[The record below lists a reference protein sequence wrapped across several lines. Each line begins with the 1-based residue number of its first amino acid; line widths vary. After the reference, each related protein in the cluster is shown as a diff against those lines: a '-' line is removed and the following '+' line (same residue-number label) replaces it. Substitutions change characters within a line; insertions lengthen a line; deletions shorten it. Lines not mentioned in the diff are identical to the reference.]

1 MGPNF
6 QKKILGRGAAYIYIE
21 SISSLISGY
30 IFWLIVSKITT
41 PEIIGTSSTVV
52 TYATIVAV
60 IAGMGVPIG
69 MQRFVGKSF
78 SEKNFEDV
86 KRYVITSLLLI
97 CIGIFAC
104 VAIIFATHYWIQN
117 FFGFDF
123 TLIIIALLLVG
134 SFNTTML
141 FRSTVIASLKTE
153 SLPLI
158 FIISSLAKL
167 ILAIALILIGFG
179 SVGLTLGYTF
189 NHILSSVLLSILL
202 ARTILKPFKTTGLLD
217 NFIGNSKKILLAST
231 VSWIPLLIMTVGSQ
245 LGTIVV
251 FGSQGANQ
259 AGVYFLALTI
269 VTGITSIMNSLFT
282 IALPT
287 LSGLTDS
294 RKRIAW
300 QTIRLSTIIILPFS
314 CSLIFYSYE
323 IMGLFGS
330 NYVDGSVLLGILLL
344 SMLPMCVISGI
355 NTLVYSYGRYR
366 YVLIIGL
373 AVSVPQTV
381 LYLAL
386 VPVYAGIGAGIAYT
400 IGSAVGCLV
409 SVIISKKIGLLLF
422 WKDLVILFLVPTSI
436 GYALNSFH
444 LNYILGIITTIMFSY
459 ILLFKIRIVTSSD
472 LRDFLDVLPESIS
485 RPIIRFTDRFKKD

>member
-1 MGPNF
+1 
-6 QKKILGRGAAYIYIE
+6 
-21 SISSLISGY
+21 
-30 IFWLIVSKITT
+30 
-41 PEIIGTSSTVV
+41 
-52 TYATIVAV
+52 
-60 IAGMGVPIG
+60 
-69 MQRFVGKSF
+69 
-78 SEKNFEDV
+78 
-86 KRYVITSLLLI
+86 
-97 CIGIFAC
+97 
-104 VAIIFATHYWIQN
+104 
-117 FFGFDF
+117 
-123 TLIIIALLLVG
+123 
-134 SFNTTML
+134 
-141 FRSTVIASLKTE
+141 
-153 SLPLI
+153 
-158 FIISSLAKL
+158 
-167 ILAIALILIGFG
+167 
-179 SVGLTLGYTF
+179 
-189 NHILSSVLLSILL
+189 
-202 ARTILKPFKTTGLLD
+202 
-217 NFIGNSKKILLAST
+217 
-231 VSWIPLLIMTVGSQ
+231 
-245 LGTIVV
+245 
-251 FGSQGANQ
+251 
-259 AGVYFLALTI
+259 
-269 VTGITSIMNSLFT
+269 
-282 IALPT
+282 
-287 LSGLTDS
+287 
-294 RKRIAW
+294 
-300 QTIRLSTIIILPFS
+300 LPFS